1 MEDELLK
8 QLALEV
14 KQHPPESLQRRRAL
28 NRLLSR
34 LSLNKLKQPQRG
46 QWTSSNDLYKQLL
59 DEAYSRTLMEVA
71 RKIDSYDPDR
81 ADVLAWVNN
90 KLDYRFKDVVQDYY
104 RAGRTGIS
112 RESLKSGTAKILSL
126 DQLELDFPSEA
137 NEPDLLRQFISED
150 VEKRLMRPIRGRPKA
165 TFQFLLLS
173 KLDGKT
179 WDEISEILGPPPISK
194 QTLSSFFNRQLQSL
208 MPYFLKGLSD

>member
-1 MEDELLK
+1 MTHYIGDDDVATDIASCDNFDNMSDVYASDWNDSASE
-8 QLALEV
+8 QPIMNSRSV
-14 KQHPPESLQRRRAL
+14 TRR
-28 NRLLSR
+28 
-34 LSLNKLKQPQRG
+34 
-46 QWTSSNDLYKQLL
+46 
-59 DEAYSRTLMEVA
+59 V
-71 RKIDSYDPDR
+71 
-81 ADVLAWVNN
+81 
-90 KLDYRFKDVVQDYY
+90 RFKDVVQDYY

-112 RESLKSGTAKILSL
+112 RESLKSGAAKILSL

-173 KLDGKT
+173 KLDGQT

-194 QTLSSFFNRQLQSL
+194 QTLSSFFNRQLQGL